1 MESLDGDILDIAE
14 GVICHQVNCFGV
26 MGAGLAASIRREYP
40 EVYDSYRKLCYS
52 YGDEDRFNLL
62 GQIQIVPVEK
72 NKWVVNLFGQ
82 YDIGGER
89 ATEYCALA
97 TSLANLQE
105 WATKT
110 GDVIWL
116 KEPVPIY
123 LPFKIGCGLGGG
135 DWGIVKNII
144 YNKLPRATIV
154 RKRD

>member
-1 MESLDGDILDIAE
+1 MENLEGDILDIEE
-14 GVICHQVNCFGV
+14 GVICHQVNCMGR
-26 MGAGLAASIRREYP
+26 MGAGLAAQIKSEYP
-40 EVYDSYRKLCYS
+40 EVYDSYKKLCYS
-52 YGDEDRFNLL
+52 YDDEDRFNLL
-62 GQIQIVPVEK
+62 GQIQVVPVEE

-97 TSLANLQE
+97 TSLTNLQE

-110 GDVIWL
+110 GDVIWHSSI
-116 KEPVPIY
+116 PIY

-135 DWGIVKNII
+135 DWGIVKKII
-144 YNKLPRATIV
+144 YNKLPRAIIV